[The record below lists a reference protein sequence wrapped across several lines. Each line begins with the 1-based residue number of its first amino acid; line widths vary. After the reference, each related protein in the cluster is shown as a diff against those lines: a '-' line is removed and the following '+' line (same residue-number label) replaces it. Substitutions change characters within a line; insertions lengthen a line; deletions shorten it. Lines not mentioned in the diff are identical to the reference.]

1 MSTRAERRWKIGELA
16 KETGV
21 SVRALRLYDERGL
34 LPPTERS
41 EAGYRLYSEKDVRR
55 LYRLLALRRLGL
67 SLEAAG
73 GLLEGGA
80 GLEETLRRQADH
92 VEQQLSVL
100 GELHRRLATV
110 LRTLQERGEAS
121 IDQLVEI
128 IEVMTME
135 IKLDRIYTTTGDD
148 GQTELGRLGR
158 VSKTDARIE
167 VSGAIDELNSHIG
180 LALAH
185 IEPEAVVHGV
195 LVGVQNDLLD
205 MGARL
210 LRADRV
216 AWLEARCDEYNAS
229 LAPLSSF
236 LLPGGNIATAQ
247 LHVCRTVCRR
257 AERRALAV
265 EELEGGDDVRYL
277 NRLSDLLFILARR
290 VNSRPER
297 LWEAA
302 KT

>member
-1 MSTRAERRWKIGELA
+1 VTTRAERRWKIGELA
-16 KETGV
+16 EETGV

-34 LPPTERS
+34 LPPTERT
-41 EAGYRLYSEKDVRR
+41 EAGYRLYSEQDVRR
-55 LYRLLALRRLGL
+55 LYRLLSLRRLGL

-73 GLLEGGA
+73 DLLEGGA
-80 GLEETLRRQADH
+80 GLAETLSRQAAQ

-110 LRTLQERGEAS
+110 LRSLDGRGEVS

-158 VSKTDARIE
+158 VPKTDARIE
-167 VSGAIDELNSHIG
+167 IAGAIDELNSHIG

-185 IEPEAVVHGV
+185 VPPEEPVHGV
-195 LVGVQNDLLD
+195 LISVQNDLLD

-229 LAPLSSF
+229 LDPLPTF
-236 LLPGGNIATAQ
+236 LLPGGNTAAAQ

-257 AERRALAV
+257 AERRAHTV
-265 EELEGGDDVRYL
+265 SELEGGDEARYL
-277 NRLSDLLFILARR
+277 NRLSDLLFILARGT
-290 VNSRPER
+290 NTRPEQ
-297 LWEAA
+297 LWEVGRR
-302 KT
+302 

>member
-1 MSTRAERRWKIGELA
+1 MTTRAERRWKIGELA
-16 KETGV
+16 EETGV

-34 LPPTERS
+34 LPPTERT

-55 LYRLLALRRLGL
+55 LYRLLSLRRLGV

-73 GLLEGGA
+73 ELLEGGA
-80 GLEETLRRQADH
+80 GLAEALSRQAAQ

-100 GELHRRLATV
+100 GELHRRLAAV
-110 LRTLQERGEAS
+110 LRSFEGRGEVS
-121 IDQLVEI
+121 IDQLVEV

-158 VSKTDARIE
+158 VPKTDARIE
-167 VSGAIDELNSHIG
+167 IAGAIDELTSHIG

-185 IEPEAVVHGV
+185 VPPEAPVHGV
-195 LVGVQNDLLD
+195 LISVQNDLLD

-229 LAPLSSF
+229 LDPLSTF
-236 LLPGGNIATAQ
+236 LLPGGNTAAAQ
-247 LHVCRTVCRR
+247 RHVCRTVCRR
-257 AERRALAV
+257 AERRAHTV
-265 EELEGGDDVRYL
+265 SELEGGDEARYL
-277 NRLSDLLFILARR
+277 NRLSDLLFILARGT
-290 VNSRPER
+290 NTRPEQ
-297 LWEAA
+297 LWEVGRR
-302 KT
+302 

>member
-1 MSTRAERRWKIGELA
+1 MTTRAERRWKIGELA
-16 KETGV
+16 EETGV

-34 LPPTERS
+34 LPPTERT
-41 EAGYRLYSEKDVRR
+41 EGGYRLYSEKDLRR

-73 GLLEGGA
+73 DLLEGGA
-80 GLEETLRRQADH
+80 GLAETLRRQAAH

-110 LRTLQERGEAS
+110 LRSLEGRGEAS
-121 IDQLVEI
+121 VDQLVEI

-158 VSKTDARIE
+158 VLKTDARIE
-167 VSGAIDELNSHIG
+167 VAGAIDELNSHIG

-185 IEPEAVVHGV
+185 IEPEAAVHEV
-195 LVGVQNDLLD
+195 LLGIQNDLLD

-216 AWLEARCDEYNAS
+216 AWLEAQCDEYNAS
-229 LAPLSSF
+229 LDPLSSF
-236 LLPGGNIATAQ
+236 LLPGGDIAAAQ

-257 AERRALAV
+257 AERRALTV
-265 EELEGGDDVRYL
+265 PELEGGDDVRYL

-290 VNSRPER
+290 VNGRSER
-297 LWEAA
+297 LWDAGG
-302 KT
+302 T